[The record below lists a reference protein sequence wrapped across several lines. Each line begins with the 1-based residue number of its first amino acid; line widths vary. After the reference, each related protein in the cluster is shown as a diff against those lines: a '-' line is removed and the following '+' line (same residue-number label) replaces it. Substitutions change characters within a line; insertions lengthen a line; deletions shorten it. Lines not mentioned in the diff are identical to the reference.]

1 MEGGVSVSEVTPPL
15 NVTQLNARLAQVAT
29 ELGIPV
35 ARARVMLCTL
45 IVSQMLPNAVAVK
58 GGMGVKLRFGER
70 GTRATSDLDVSTRVR
85 GEEFEQAF
93 RARLVEGWGTVP
105 ASKGEQRRNPD
116 APERVAFTATVRA
129 AKLHN
134 PGLDRPEYV
143 MHPYRVSI
151 AFLGAAWGAL
161 DVEVSDPE
169 IEPYAYARKE
179 IDGELVQFGACFG
192 FGHLQ
197 PVELVD
203 LEYQIAQKIHAATDP
218 DYVRPHDLVDLQLL
232 WNVGPD
238 ISSLHSLC
246 MRTFDWRRQQ
256 IWPPLPLRPMGGW
269 ELAYADARAETE
281 VGGTTPV
288 LPDITAAR
296 DWLAQIIKL
305 IASSPVALTVVD
317 EDSANHRSIPTA

>member
-1 MEGGVSVSEVTPPL
+1 MSEVTPPL
-15 NVTQLNARLAQVAT
+15 NVTQLNARLAQVAF

-35 ARARVMLCTL
+35 ARVRVMLCTL
-45 IVSQMLPNAVAVK
+45 IVSQMLPDAVAVK

-93 RARLVEGWGTVP
+93 RARLAEGWGTVP
-105 ASKGEQRRNPD
+105 ASKGELRRNPD

-129 AKLHN
+129 VKLHD
-134 PGLDRPEYV
+134 PGLARPEYV

-151 AFLGAAWGAL
+151 AFLGNAWGAL

-169 IEPYAYARKE
+169 IDPHSLKRKE
-179 IDGELVQFGACFG
+179 IDGELVRFGAYFG
-192 FGHLQ
+192 FGGLH

-203 LEYQIAQKIHAATDP
+203 LEYQIAQKLHAVTDP
-218 DYVRPHDLVDLQLL
+218 AYERAHDLVDLQLL
-232 WNVGPD
+232 WSAGPV
-238 ISSLHSLC
+238 LLVLEGLC
-246 MRTFDWRRQQ
+246 VRTFDWRRQQ
-256 IWPPLPLRPMGGW
+256 AWPPLPLRPMDGW

-281 VGGTTPV
+281 VGGATPV

-296 DWLAQIIKL
+296 EWLTQVIKV
-305 IASSPVALTVVD
+305 IASSPVLD
-317 EDSANHRSIPTA
+317 

>member
-1 MEGGVSVSEVTPPL
+1 MSEVTPPL
-15 NVTQLNARLAQVAT
+15 NVTQLNARLAQVAF

-45 IVSQMLPNAVAVK
+45 IVSQMLPDAVAVK

-93 RARLVEGWGTVP
+93 RARLAEGWGTVP
-105 ASKGEQRRNPD
+105 ASKGELRRNPD

-129 AKLHN
+129 VKLHD
-134 PGLDRPEYV
+134 PGLARPEYV

-151 AFLGAAWGAL
+151 AFLGNAWGAL

-169 IEPYAYARKE
+169 IDPHSLKRKE
-179 IDGELVQFGACFG
+179 IDGELVRFGAYFG
-192 FGHLQ
+192 FGGLH

-203 LEYQIAQKIHAATDP
+203 LEYQIAQKLHAVTDP
-218 DYVRPHDLVDLQLL
+218 AYERAHDLVDLQLL
-232 WNVGPD
+232 WSAGPV
-238 ISSLHSLC
+238 LLVLEGLC
-246 MRTFDWRRQQ
+246 VRTFDWRRQQ
-256 IWPPLPLRPMGGW
+256 AWPPLPLRPMGGW

-281 VGGTTPV
+281 VGGATPV

-296 DWLAQIIKL
+296 EWLTQVIKV
-305 IASSPVALTVVD
+305 IASSPVLD
-317 EDSANHRSIPTA
+317 

>member
-1 MEGGVSVSEVTPPL
+1 VSEVTPPL
-15 NVTQLNARLAQVAT
+15 NVTQLNARLAQVAS

-45 IVSQMLPNAVAVK
+45 IVSQMLPDAVAVK

-93 RARLVEGWGTVP
+93 RARLAEGWGTVP
-105 ASKGEQRRNPD
+105 ASKGKLRRNPD

-129 AKLHN
+129 VKLHN
-134 PGLDRPEYV
+134 PGLARLEYV

-151 AFLGAAWGAL
+151 AFLGNAWGAL

-169 IEPYAYARKE
+169 IDPHAHKRKE
-179 IDGELVQFGACFG
+179 IDGGLVQFGAYFG
-192 FGHLQ
+192 FGGLH

-203 LEYQIAQKIHAATDP
+203 LEYQIAQKLHAVTDP
-218 DYVRPHDLVDLQLL
+218 AYERAHDLVDLQLL
-232 WNVGPD
+232 WSASPVLLVLEG
-238 ISSLHSLC
+238 LC
-246 MRTFDWRRQQ
+246 VRTFDWRRQQ
-256 IWPPLPLRPMGGW
+256 AWPPLPLRPMDGW

-281 VGGTTPV
+281 VGGATPV

-296 DWLAQIIKL
+296 EWLTQVIKV
-305 IASSPVALTVVD
+305 IASSPVLD
-317 EDSANHRSIPTA
+317 

>member
-1 MEGGVSVSEVTPPL
+1 MEGGVGVSEVTPPL
-15 NVTQLNARLAQVAT
+15 NVTQLNARLAQVAF

-35 ARARVMLCTL
+35 ARVRVMLCTL
-45 IVSQMLPNAVAVK
+45 IVSQMLPDAVAVK

-93 RARLVEGWGTVP
+93 RARLAEGWGTVP
-105 ASKGEQRRNPD
+105 ASKGELRRNPD

-129 AKLHN
+129 VKLHD
-134 PGLDRPEYV
+134 PGLARPEYV

-151 AFLGAAWGAL
+151 AFLGNAWGAL

-169 IEPYAYARKE
+169 IDPHSLKRKE
-179 IDGELVQFGACFG
+179 IDGELVRFGAYFG
-192 FGHLQ
+192 FGGLH

-203 LEYQIAQKIHAATDP
+203 LEYQIAQKLHAVTDP
-218 DYVRPHDLVDLQLL
+218 AYERAHDLVDLQLL
-232 WNVGPD
+232 WSAGPV
-238 ISSLHSLC
+238 LLVLEGLC
-246 MRTFDWRRQQ
+246 VRTFDWRRQQ
-256 IWPPLPLRPMGGW
+256 AWPPLPLRPMDGW

-281 VGGTTPV
+281 VGGATPV

-296 DWLAQIIKL
+296 EWLTQVIKV
-305 IASSPVALTVVD
+305 IASSPVLD
-317 EDSANHRSIPTA
+317 

>member
-15 NVTQLNARLAQVAT
+15 NVTQLNARIAQVAA

-45 IVSQMLPNAVAVK
+45 IVSQMLPDAVAVK

-70 GTRATSDLDVSTRVR
+70 GTRATSDLDVSARVR

-93 RARLVEGWGTVP
+93 RARLTEGWGTVP
-105 ASKGEQRRNPD
+105 ASKGELRRNPD

-129 AKLHN
+129 VKLHD
-134 PGLDRPEYV
+134 PGLARPEYV

-151 AFLGAAWGAL
+151 AFLGNAWGAL

-169 IEPYAYARKE
+169 IDPYAHTRKE
-179 IDGELVQFGACFG
+179 IDGELVQFGAYFG
-192 FGHLQ
+192 FGDLQ

-203 LEYQIAQKIHAATDP
+203 LEYQIAQKLHAVTDP
-218 DYVRPHDLVDLQLL
+218 AYVRAHDLVDLQLL
-232 WNVGPD
+232 WGAELDLPV
-238 ISSLHSLC
+238 LRELC
-246 MRTFDWRRQQ
+246 VRTFDWRRQQ
-256 IWPPLPLRPMGGW
+256 AWPPLPLRPMGGW

-288 LPDITAAR
+288 LPDIAAVREWLTQVIKVITA
-296 DWLAQIIKL
+296 
-305 IASSPVALTVVD
+305 SPVLD
-317 EDSANHRSIPTA
+317 

>member
-1 MEGGVSVSEVTPPL
+1 MEGGIGVSDVTSTL
-15 NVTQLNARLAQVAT
+15 NVTQLNARLAQVAA

-45 IVSQMLPNAVAVK
+45 IVSQMLPDAVAVK

-85 GEEFEQAF
+85 GEEFEQVF
-93 RARLVEGWGTVP
+93 RARLAEGWGTVP
-105 ASKGEQRRNPD
+105 ASKGELRRNPD
-116 APERVAFTATVRA
+116 APERIAFTATVRA
-129 AKLHN
+129 VKLHD
-134 PGLDRPEYV
+134 PGLARPEYV

-169 IEPYAYARKE
+169 IDPYAHSRKE
-179 IDGELVQFGACFG
+179 IDGELVQFGAYFG
-192 FGHLQ
+192 FGDLH

-203 LEYQIAQKIHAATDP
+203 LEYQIAQKLHAVTDP
-218 DYVRPHDLVDLQLL
+218 AYARAHDLVDLQLL
-232 WNVGPD
+232 WNADPD
-238 ISSLHSLC
+238 LPVLRELC
-246 MRTFDWRRQQ
+246 VRTFDWRRQQ
-256 IWPPLPLRPMGGW
+256 SWPPLPLRPMGGW

-288 LPDITAAR
+288 LPDVTAAR
-296 DWLAQIIKL
+296 EWLTHVIEV
-305 IASSPVALTVVD
+305 IASSSVLD
-317 EDSANHRSIPTA
+317 